1 MPFTTFLSCLFPL
14 DGASNTLS
22 SNKRAE
28 LIKSDMRD
36 MRVADIADEDT
47 LKHDNASA
55 KHESKHPNQ

>member
-14 DGASNTLS
+14 DDASNTLS

-28 LIKSDMRD
+28 LIKSDMRN
-36 MRVADIADEDT
+36 MRVTDIADEDT